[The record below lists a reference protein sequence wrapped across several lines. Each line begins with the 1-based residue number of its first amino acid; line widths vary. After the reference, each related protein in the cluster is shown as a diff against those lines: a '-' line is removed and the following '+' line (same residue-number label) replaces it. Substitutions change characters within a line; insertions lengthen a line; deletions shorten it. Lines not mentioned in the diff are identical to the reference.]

1 MAPRRPAQ
9 VLFRADASPRIGG
22 GHIVRC
28 LALADDLATR
38 GARVGF
44 ACAALP
50 DTLANRI
57 VGAGHRLYRLAQVP
71 GLLADSDDWD
81 ASVLAPDGQLADA
94 AQALD
99 AAGAVDWVVLDH
111 YRLDAAWLDAF
122 AQSGSRRLV
131 VDDLANRPLSCEL
144 LVDQTLGRDP
154 AAYGGLVPPACR
166 LLTGAH
172 FALLRPD
179 FAAAR
184 PDALRRRRENRVERL
199 IVSLGTTDIGGVT
212 LAVTEALLAADP
224 GCAIDIVLMP
234 GAASL
239 AGVRSLAASHPG
251 LTVHVDPPDLTALLA
266 DADIAVGAPG
276 TSAWER
282 CCVGLPTVILPLA
295 ANQRDVAWALAA
307 AEAAIVVD
315 GVSAIVPTVRRL
327 IDDPDARARMVAAA
341 FAVTDGHGAA
351 RVAAAMLD
359 APVAGAATLN
369 VRAASEADAELAWL
383 WRNDPGVRAVS
394 KGSAPIAWNDH
405 SRWFAARL
413 ADWQTRLYVLEAAE
427 RAAALVR
434 FDGAGDEALVSI
446 MVDPAARGGG
456 IGRNALGLACAVY
469 QDEHPGHDLIAE
481 IGAAN
486 AASAAIFRATGFEPT
501 GERAKDFVRYRR
513 PAAHRN

>member
-1 MAPRRPAQ
+1 MAPGRPAQ
-9 VLFRADASPRIGG
+9 VLIRADASPRIGG

-28 LALADDLATR
+28 LALADALVAR

-57 VGAGHRLYRLAQVP
+57 VRAGHRLYRLTEVH

-81 ASVLAPDGQLADA
+81 ASVLAPDGQRADA

-131 VDDLANRPLSCEL
+131 IDDLANRSLSCEL

-154 AAYGGLVPPACR
+154 AAYHGLVQPACR

-184 PDALRRRRENRVERL
+184 PAALRRRRENRVERL
-199 IVSLGTTDIGGVT
+199 LVSLGTTDIGGVT
-212 LAVTEALLAADP
+212 LAVTEALLAADL
-224 GCAIDIVLMP
+224 GCAIDVVLMP
-234 GAASL
+234 GATSL
-239 AGVRSLAASHPG
+239 AGVRSLAASHPA
-251 LTVHVDPPDLTALLA
+251 LSVHVDPPDLTALLA
-266 DADIAVGAPG
+266 AADIAVGAPG

-282 CCVGLPTVILPLA
+282 CCLGLPTVILPLA
-295 ANQRDVAWALAA
+295 ANQRDVARSLAG
-307 AEAAIVVD
+307 AEAAFVVD
-315 GVSAIVPTVRRL
+315 GVSAIVPAIRLL
-327 IDDPDARARMVAAA
+327 IDDPAARARMIAAA
-341 FAVTDGHGAA
+341 FAVTDGQGTA
-351 RVAAAMLD
+351 RVATAMLD
-359 APVAGAATLN
+359 APAGMVKLAI
-369 VRAASEADAELAWL
+369 RAASEADAELAWS

-394 KGSAPIAWNDH
+394 KGTTPIPWNDH

-413 ADWQTRLYVLEAAE
+413 ADADTRLYVLEAAD
-427 RAAALVR
+427 RAVALVR
-434 FDGAGDEALVSI
+434 FDGVGEEALVSI

-456 IGRNALGLACAVY
+456 IGRNALGLACAKY
-469 QDEHPGHDLIAE
+469 QDEQPDHDLVAE

-501 GERAKDFVRYRR
+501 EERAKDFVRYRR
-513 PAAHRN
+513 PAAPRN